1 LGFFSFLECFMLK
14 LKAFSVA
21 TTSRWLVCFSS
32 TSELLLA
39 IEPIGISVAN
49 PVE

>member
-14 LKAFSVA
+14 LKAFLVA

-32 TSELLLA
+32 TRELLLA
-39 IEPIGISVAN
+39 IKPVGISVAN